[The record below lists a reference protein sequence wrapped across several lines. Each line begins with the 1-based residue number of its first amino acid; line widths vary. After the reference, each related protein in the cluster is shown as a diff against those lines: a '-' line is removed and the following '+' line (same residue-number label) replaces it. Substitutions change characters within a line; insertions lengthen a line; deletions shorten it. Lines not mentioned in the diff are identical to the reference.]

1 MKSEEGNT
9 SVTLEI
15 SHLILA
21 DYLSFGL
28 KVGANLSS
36 LLTLWASLGER
47 NEVVREEEIL
57 TV

>member
-21 DYLSFGL
+21 DYLQLRAESWSKSFFPSDFMGI
-28 KVGANLSS
+28 S
-36 LLTLWASLGER
+36 WGE
-47 NEVVREEEIL
+47 E
-57 TV
+57 